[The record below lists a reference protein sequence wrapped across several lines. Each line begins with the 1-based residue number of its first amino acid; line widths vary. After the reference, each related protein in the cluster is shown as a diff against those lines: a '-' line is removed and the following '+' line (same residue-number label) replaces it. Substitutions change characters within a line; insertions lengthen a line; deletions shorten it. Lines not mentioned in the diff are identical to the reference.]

1 MPVLRSYTTIP
12 PVKVKKQL
20 SSHFKQV
27 ASSTDLG
34 IEFEKFLD
42 EELDEEFDDDDDSDH
57 VQQPFYLDNEFISY
71 VPISQ
76 QHRPKQCWNYL
87 PQYLKNLYLRNR
99 NLRL

>member
-12 PVKVKKQL
+12 SVKVKKQFP
-20 SSHFKQV
+20 SHFKQV

-34 IEFEKFLD
+34 IQYQNFLD
-42 EELDEEFDDDDDSDH
+42 EELDEELDDNNDSDRF
-57 VQQPFYLDNEFISY
+57 QTYNLGNEFIWF

-76 QHRPKQCWNYL
+76 QHKPKQCWDYL
-87 PQYLKNLYLRNR
+87 PQYSRNLYLRNR

>member
-57 VQQPFYLDNEFISY
+57 VQPFYLDNEFISY

-76 QHRPKQCWNYL
+76 QHKSNQYWNCL